1 MGSITGHEWSQRLTM
16 AETGSRDDPLHV
28 LVIEDEDM
36 IRRVV
41 VGYLEQEGY
50 RVTEAAEGHVGVDL
64 ARSELP
70 DVLVLDVGLPG
81 IDGIEVCRQVRAFTD
96 AYIIMLTARSDEV
109 DKLIGLSVGADDY
122 LTKPFSPRE
131 LVARIKVM
139 LRRPRAQPV
148 AGDEHARVFG
158 ELRVDPESR
167 EVTLSGAPIDVTR
180 TEFDILDVLS
190 ANPRRVHSRAHLVDE
205 VWGQGWVGDER
216 VVDVHVAHIRA
227 KLGEDVAEPRY
238 VLTVRGVG
246 FKMGRG

>member
-1 MGSITGHEWSQRLTM
+1 MTENGSGN
-16 AETGSRDDPLHV
+16 DPLRV
-28 LVIEDEDM
+28 LVVEDDDT

-50 RVTEAAEGHVGVDL
+50 EVVEAADGHAAVDL
-64 ARSELP
+64 ARVDRP
-70 DVLVLDVGLPG
+70 DVIVLDLGLPG

-139 LRRPRAQPV
+139 LRRPRSPAETADV
-148 AGDEHARVFG
+148 IVRSFGD
-158 ELRVDPESR
+158 LRIDPESR
-167 EVTLSGAPIDVTR
+167 EVTLAGEPIDLTR
-180 TEFDILDVLS
+180 TEFDILDLLS
-190 ANPRRVHSRAHLVDE
+190 ENPRRVHSRARMIDE

-227 KLGEDVAEPRY
+227 KLADDVADPKY

-246 FKMGRG
+246 FKMGPG

>member
-1 MGSITGHEWSQRLTM
+1 MT
-16 AETGSRDDPLHV
+16 ETGSGSDPLRV
-28 LVIEDEDM
+28 LVVEDEDT

-50 RVTEAAEGHVGVDL
+50 AVTEAVDGPSAVDR
-64 ARSELP
+64 ARGDVP
-70 DVLVLDVGLPG
+70 DVIVLDLGLPG

-139 LRRPRAQPV
+139 LRRPRSQPSV
-148 AGDEHARVFG
+148 ADAHVREFGD
-158 ELRVDPESR
+158 LRIDPESR
-167 EVTLSGAPIDVTR
+167 EVTLAGAPVDLTR

-227 KLGEDVAEPRY
+227 KVGEDVAEPKY

-246 FKMGRG
+246 FRMGTG

>member
-1 MGSITGHEWSQRLTM
+1 MTATG
-16 AETGSRDDPLHV
+16 TGNDPLRV
-28 LVIEDEDM
+28 LVVEDEDT

-50 RVTEAAEGHVGVDL
+50 AVTEAVDGTSAVDR
-64 ARSELP
+64 ARGDVP
-70 DVLVLDVGLPG
+70 DVIVLDLGLPG
-81 IDGIEVCRQVRAFTD
+81 IDGIEVCRQVRAFSD

-139 LRRPRAQPV
+139 LRRPRARPDA
-148 AGDEHARVFG
+148 AGVDARAFG
-158 ELRVDPESR
+158 DLVIDPESR
-167 EVTLSGAPIDVTR
+167 EVSLGGTPIELTR

-216 VVDVHVAHIRA
+216 VVDVHVAHMRA
-227 KLGEDVAEPRY
+227 KLGEDIADPKY
-238 VLTVRGVG
+238 LLTIRGVG
-246 FKMGRG
+246 FKMGTG

>member
-1 MGSITGHEWSQRLTM
+1 MTENGSGN
-16 AETGSRDDPLHV
+16 DPLRV
-28 LVIEDEDM
+28 LVVEDDDT

-50 RVTEAAEGHVGVDL
+50 EVIEAADGHAAVDL
-64 ARSELP
+64 ARVERP
-70 DVLVLDVGLPG
+70 DVIVLDLGLPG

-96 AYIIMLTARSDEV
+96 AYIVMMTARSDEV
-109 DKLIGLSVGADDY
+109 DTLIGLTVGADDY

-139 LRRPRAQPV
+139 LRRPRSAAEASGAPV
-148 AGDEHARVFG
+148 RSFGD
-158 ELRVDPESR
+158 LRIDPESR
-167 EVTLSGAPIDVTR
+167 EVTLAGRPIDLTR
-180 TEFDILDVLS
+180 TEFDILDLL
-190 ANPRRVHSRAHLVDE
+190 AENPRRVHSRARMIDQ

-227 KLGEDVAEPRY
+227 KLADDVANPTY

-246 FKMGRG
+246 FKMGPG

>member
-1 MGSITGHEWSQRLTM
+1 MPQTG
-16 AETGSRDDPLHV
+16 AVNDPLRV
-28 LVIEDEDM
+28 LVVEDEDT

-41 VGYLEQEGY
+41 VGYLEQEGFE
-50 RVTEAAEGHVGVDL
+50 VAEAVDGHAAVDQ
-64 ARSELP
+64 ARSDQP
-70 DVLVLDVGLPG
+70 DVIVLDLGLPG
-81 IDGIEVCRQVRAFTD
+81 IDGVEVCRQVRAFSD

-139 LRRPRAQPV
+139 LRRPRSHTDTTGEA
-148 AGDEHARVFG
+148 ERVFG
-158 ELRVDPESR
+158 DLRIDPESR
-167 EVTLSGAPIDVTR
+167 EVTLAGEPIDLTR

-190 ANPRRVHSRAHLVDE
+190 ANARRVHSRSQLVDD
-205 VWGQGWVGDER
+205 VWGQSWVGDER

-227 KLGEDVAEPRY
+227 KLGEDVADPRY

-246 FKMGRG
+246 FKMGAG

>member
-1 MGSITGHEWSQRLTM
+1 MT
-16 AETGSRDDPLHV
+16 ETGTGGDPLRV
-28 LVIEDEDM
+28 LVVEDEDT

-41 VGYLEQEGY
+41 AGYLEQEGY
-50 RVTEAAEGHVGVDL
+50 DVTEAVDGHAAVDI
-64 ARSELP
+64 ARSLTP
-70 DVLVLDVGLPG
+70 DVIVLDLGLPG

-96 AYIIMLTARSDEV
+96 AYIVMLTARSDEV

-139 LRRPRAQPV
+139 LRRPRAT
-148 AGDEHARVFG
+148 AASADSLTRVFG
-158 ELRVDPESR
+158 DLRIDPESR
-167 EVTLSGAPIDVTR
+167 EVTLARAPVDLTR
-180 TEFDILDVLS
+180 TEFDILDLLS
-190 ANPRRVHSRAHLVDE
+190 ENPRRVHTRTRIIDE

-227 KLGEDVAEPRY
+227 KLADDVADPQY

-246 FKMGRG
+246 FKMGAG